1 MFIHIEASRV
11 PTNNIIPNIDETENI
26 EIKTEPYQWDELY
39 SDGDIS
45 NMVDNNSTECFTESK
60 IYMSFIKNVEFDN

>member
-1 MFIHIEASRV
+1 M
-11 PTNNIIPNIDETENI
+11 
-26 EIKTEPYQWDELY
+26 EIKTEPNKWDELY

-45 NMVDNNSTECFTESK
+45 NMVVNNSTECFTESK